1 MGFDALQWWLGS
13 GLTPEFAHLTTM
25 PFDHFSRSPG
35 GLLVAIVADD
45 LTGALNSTAPF
56 AKAGLTTCV
65 AVEPS
70 HLREAIA
77 TGMQVVAVS
86 TGSRAMEPQSAAAA
100 VADAV
105 RAFARV
111 PVIIA
116 FKKIDSRLKGHVAVE
131 VAAALDGFRRATAI
145 VCPAIPDLG
154 RTVSDGLVRGRGAE
168 AGLSV
173 AGSLGPILERCRI
186 PDVSDERDAGLVA
199 DDILA
204 APDTI
209 LAVGAR
215 GLADA
220 LARKLMAGL
229 GMGRRPD
236 IPVHL
241 PHPVVIGIGS
251 RDPITLAQVDRLRD
265 RLGPFLLDAPDGR
278 LGPHPHADGADV
290 VGFVMSAGRIRISP
304 AVAAE
309 RFAHQITGDIRHR
322 RPRSLVLSGGD
333 TAAAVMATLG
343 IGLLR
348 VVGEILPGLPVC
360 RALDDRHDLM
370 IVTKSGGFGGP
381 ETLLQMLET

>member
-1 MGFDALQWWLGS
+1 MLHGDGWDRD
-13 GLTPEFAHLTTM
+13 LTPENAHLIPS

-35 GLLVAIVADD
+35 FPLVAIVADD
-45 LTGALNSTAPF
+45 LTGALDSTAPF

-70 HLREAIA
+70 RLRAAIA
-77 TGMQVVAVS
+77 TGVQVVAVS

-100 VADAV
+100 VADAAQ
-105 RAFARV
+105 AFARV

-131 VAAALDGFRRATAI
+131 IQAALDGFRRATAI

-186 PDVSDERDAGLVA
+186 PDVGDERDVGLVA
-199 DDILA
+199 DDLLA
-204 APDTI
+204 APDAI

-220 LARKLMAGL
+220 LARKLTARL
-229 GMGRRPD
+229 GMGERPD
-236 IPVHL
+236 LPFHL
-241 PHPVVIGIGS
+241 PRPVVIGIGS

-265 RLGPFLLDAPDGR
+265 RLGPLLFDAPGGEW
-278 LGPHPHADGADV
+278 GPHPHADGADV
-290 VGFVMSAGRIRISP
+290 VGFVMSEGRARISP
-304 AVAAE
+304 GVAAE

-333 TAAAVMATLG
+333 IAAAVMAKLG

-348 VVGEILPGLPVC
+348 VVGEILPGLPLC
-360 RALDDRHDLM
+360 RALDDQQDVT

-381 ETLLQMLET
+381 DTLLQVLET

>member
-1 MGFDALQWWLGS
+1 
-13 GLTPEFAHLTTM
+13 
-25 PFDHFSRSPG
+25 
-35 GLLVAIVADD
+35 
-45 LTGALNSTAPF
+45 
-56 AKAGLTTCV
+56 
-65 AVEPS
+65 
-70 HLREAIA
+70 
-77 TGMQVVAVS
+77 
-86 TGSRAMEPQSAAAA
+86 MEPQSAAAA

-105 RAFARV
+105 QAFARV

-131 VAAALDGFRRATAI
+131 VEAALDGFRRATAI

-154 RTVSDGLVRGRGAE
+154 RTVSDGLVRGWGAE

-186 PDVSDERDAGLVA
+186 PDVGDERDADLAA
-199 DDILA
+199 DDVIA
-204 APDTI
+204 APDAI

-220 LARKLMAGL
+220 LARKLTARL
-229 GMGRRPD
+229 GMSERPD
-236 IPVHL
+236 ILIHL
-241 PHPVVIGIGS
+241 PRPVVIGIGS

-265 RLGPFLLDAPDGR
+265 RLGPVLFDAPDGEWR
-278 LGPHPHADGADV
+278 PHPHADGADV
-290 VGFVMSAGRIRISP
+290 IGLVMSEGRARISP
-304 AVAAE
+304 AAAAE
-309 RFAHQITGDIRHR
+309 RFAHQVTSDIRHR

-333 TAAAVMATLG
+333 IAAAVMAKLG

-360 RALDDRHDLM
+360 RAMDDQHDLT

-381 ETLLQMLET
+381 DTLLQVLET